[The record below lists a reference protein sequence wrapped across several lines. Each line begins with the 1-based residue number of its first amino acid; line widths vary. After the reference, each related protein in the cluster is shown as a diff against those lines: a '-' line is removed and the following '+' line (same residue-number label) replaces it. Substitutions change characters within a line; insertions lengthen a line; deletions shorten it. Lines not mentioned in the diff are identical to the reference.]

1 MTEDEELLKL
11 EDDIR
16 RLKIEYEVYF
26 NGGSPRPPR
35 DIVFRIETCIK
46 KYTSDASSLNLGQR
60 FKFNQLVQKYAV
72 NSELW
77 RRKLRDKE
85 EGRGQFAQKRGGDE
99 SAEARPVQMVCS
111 GPDIDQEKIDQLLNA
126 MVEAKRKAGERADNV
141 DPRVFGKFIRDKTR
155 QVKKSLQCDK
165 VLFTIVVEGGKVRLK
180 ASRAS

>member
-1 MTEDEELLKL
+1 
-11 EDDIR
+11 
-16 RLKIEYEVYF
+16 
-26 NGGSPRPPR
+26 
-35 DIVFRIETCIK
+35 
-46 KYTSDASSLNLGQR
+46 
-60 FKFNQLVQKYAV
+60 
-72 NSELW
+72 
-77 RRKLRDKE
+77 
-85 EGRGQFAQKRGGDE
+85 
-99 SAEARPVQMVCS
+99 MVCS